1 MKMQSVPVA
10 ETLQSEHFSLHTNFQ
25 PLSFH
30 FLRKNRAIFR
40 NLNQHSNCIEQKK
53 TKNNKTK
60 QQKKAENKKKLA
72 HNSGHNIF
80 EVCKILEKFQF
91 STSNGWFISSMENI
105 ACELSQE

>member
-1 MKMQSVPVA
+1 M
-10 ETLQSEHFSLHTNFQ
+10 
-25 PLSFH
+25 
-30 FLRKNRAIFR
+30 RKNRAIFR
-40 NLNQHSNCIEQKK
+40 NLNQHSNCIEQKNQ
-53 TKNNKTK
+53 TTK
-60 QQKKAENKKKLA
+60 QNKNKKKQKTKKKLA

>member
-40 NLNQHSNCIEQKK
+40 NLNQHSNCIEQK
-53 TKNNKTK
+53 NK
-60 QQKKAENKKKLA
+60 NKKKQKTKKNSHTILDIIFSKFAKFWKNFNLA
-72 HNSGHNIF
+72 QVTGGLYL
-80 EVCKILEKFQF
+80 VWKILHASCLK
-91 STSNGWFISSMENI
+91 SSL
-105 ACELSQE
+105 AT